1 MSEKRMLLIDSGL
14 LSKIDENRGDMSR
27 TEFLDFIIESQLRP
41 EQEKVETIRYVSREE
56 YQQFTQTMR
65 ELMRNCLDFF
75 VSVGME
81 KSGPTKENQAYEEMV
96 KRLQGI
102 TGPESK
108 VKTSK

>member
-1 MSEKRMLLIDSGL
+1 MRLI
-14 LSKIDENRGDMSR
+14 R
-27 TEFLDFIIESQLRP
+27 
-41 EQEKVETIRYVSREE
+41 VSREE

-102 TGPESK
+102 TVPTGGLPDRADK
-108 VKTSK
+108 QTLG